1 LPAKA
6 AGQAT
11 TILDVLAPS
20 LASQLLQE
28 AASRTTLN
36 LKVPSLASQLL
47 QGTGDKEDIM
57 RTILFSSQTYDRDS
71 FLAAALP
78 AGIELHFQAAR
89 LSLDTVAL
97 AERHE
102 VVCAFINDDL
112 SAPVLERLAA
122 GGTRLIALRS
132 AGYNHVDLAE
142 AKRLG
147 LTIVRVPAYSPH
159 AVAEHAVALI
169 LALNRRLHRAYNRTR
184 EGDFTLHGLTGFD
197 LVGKTVGVVGTGQ
210 IGATFARIMHGF
222 GCRLLAYDPFPNPQV
237 EALGARYL
245 SLPQLLAE
253 SQIVSLH
260 CPLNEQSKHLING
273 ESLAHMQRGAM
284 LINTGRG
291 GLVDTPALIDA
302 LKDGQLGYLGLDVYE
317 EEAQLFF
324 EDRSDLPLQD
334 DVLARLLTFPNVI
347 ITAHQAFLTR
357 EALGAIAATTL
368 QNIAAWAA
376 GNIQNQVDAG

>member
-1 LPAKA
+1 
-6 AGQAT
+6 
-11 TILDVLAPS
+11 
-20 LASQLLQE
+20 
-28 AASRTTLN
+28 
-36 LKVPSLASQLL
+36 
-47 QGTGDKEDIM
+47 M
-57 RTILFSSQTYDRDS
+57 RTILFSSQNYDRES
-71 FLAAALP
+71 FLGTHLP
-78 AGIELHFQAAR
+78 AGIELQFQAAR

-112 SAPVLERLAA
+112 SAPVLEQLAA

-132 AGYNHVDLAE
+132 AGYNHVDLPA

-147 LTIVRVPAYSPH
+147 LDVVRVPAYSPH

-197 LVGKTVGVVGTGQ
+197 LVGKTVGIVGTGQ
-210 IGATFARIMHGF
+210 IGATFARIMAGF
-222 GCRLLAYDPFPNPQV
+222 GCQLLAYDPFPNPAV

-245 SLPQLLAE
+245 SLPELLAQA
-253 SQIVSLH
+253 QIISLH
-260 CPLNEQSKHLING
+260 CPLTDDSRYLINQ
-273 ESLAHMQRGAM
+273 ESLAHMQPGAM

-291 GLVDTPALIDA
+291 GLVDTPALIEA
-302 LKDGQLGYLGLDVYE
+302 LKSGQLGYLGLDVYE

-347 ITAHQAFLTR
+347 VTAHQAFLTH
-357 EALGAIAATTL
+357 EALAAIADTTL
-368 QNIAAWAA
+368 HNIASWAA
-376 GNIQNQVDAG
+376 GQPQNQVHG

>member
-1 LPAKA
+1 
-6 AGQAT
+6 
-11 TILDVLAPS
+11 
-20 LASQLLQE
+20 
-28 AASRTTLN
+28 
-36 LKVPSLASQLL
+36 
-47 QGTGDKEDIM
+47 M

-71 FLAAALP
+71 FLAASLP
-78 AGIELHFQAAR
+78 PGIELHFQSAR

-97 AERHE
+97 AEHHE

-112 SAPVLERLAA
+112 GAPVLERLAA

-132 AGYNHVDLAE
+132 AGYNHVDLAA

-147 LTIVRVPAYSPH
+147 LAIVRVPAYSPH

-184 EGDFTLHGLTGFD
+184 EGDFSLHGLTGFD

-210 IGATFARIMHGF
+210 IGATFAKIMHGF
-222 GCRLLAYDPFPNPQV
+222 GCQLLACDPFPNPQV

-253 SQIVSLH
+253 SQIISLH
-260 CPLNEQSKHLING
+260 CPLNEQSKHLINRQ
-273 ESLAHMQRGAM
+273 SLALMQPGTM

-302 LKDGQLGYLGLDVYE
+302 LKSGQLGYLGLDVYE

-334 DVLARLLTFPNVI
+334 DILARLLTFPNVI
-347 ITAHQAFLTR
+347 VTAHQAFLTR

-376 GNIQNQVDAG
+376 GAPENQVKAD

>member
-1 LPAKA
+1 
-6 AGQAT
+6 
-11 TILDVLAPS
+11 
-20 LASQLLQE
+20 
-28 AASRTTLN
+28 
-36 LKVPSLASQLL
+36 
-47 QGTGDKEDIM
+47 M

-71 FLAAALP
+71 FLAAELP

-89 LSLDTVAL
+89 LSLDTAAL
-97 AERHE
+97 AEHHE

-112 SAPVLERLAA
+112 GAPVLERLAA

-132 AGYNHVDLAE
+132 AGYNHVDLAA

-147 LTIVRVPAYSPH
+147 LAIVRVPAYSPH
-159 AVAEHAVALI
+159 AVAEHAVGLI

-184 EGDFTLHGLTGFD
+184 EGDFSLHGLTGFD

-210 IGATFARIMHGF
+210 IGATFARIMNGF
-222 GCRLLAYDPFPNPQV
+222 GCQLLAYDPYPNPQV
-237 EALGARYL
+237 EALGARYM

-253 SQIVSLH
+253 SQIISLH
-260 CPLNEQSKHLING
+260 CPLNEQSKHLINR
-273 ESLAHMQRGAM
+273 ESLAHMQPGAM

-347 ITAHQAFLTR
+347 VTAHQAFLTR

-368 QNIAAWAA
+368 HNIASWMA
-376 GNIQNQVDAG
+376 GKPENRVADD